1 MRLSRKP
8 VILALPF
15 HGKACRSGLVRR
27 MNVSLEK
34 KRPDCQQSAIR
45 LWHNA
50 GGTALAPFSITT
62 GMGFSRPS
70 VFCLSESDM
79 TKKNH
84 LQTTAGIARKLLP
97 ALVAAAAFGAAL
109 PAQAADAVVLY
120 TADGL
125 ENLYKDVLPA
135 FEKKEGVKVNIVTAG
150 SGEVVNR
157 ATIEKDSPKADVIVT
172 LPPFIQ
178 QAGQA
183 GLLQPYKSV
192 NYTHVPAI
200 AKASDDSWATFVNNY
215 FSFAINPEVVKTQP
229 KTFADLLH
237 PDYAGKVAYSN
248 PATAGDGMAVIILTT
263 SLMGEDKAFDY
274 LKKLEQSAKFHT
286 KGTGYLDVLLSRNE
300 IAVANGDLQMDL
312 DDAANGGLSLKPIF
326 LAAEPGGQ
334 PTTFQLPYAIGL
346 IKNGPNQAQGKKLI
360 DYLMSTEVQSKVPDI
375 FGIPARTDVA
385 LSGKNGTAVKQA
397 IAGVKLIPVDWN
409 QVMSKKADWTARWKS
424 DVIGN
429 SGKQLEVVKPK

>member
-1 MRLSRKP
+1 MKKTDHL
-8 VILALPF
+8 
-15 HGKACRSGLVRR
+15 RS
-27 MNVSLEK
+27 
-34 KRPDCQQSAIR
+34 
-45 LWHNA
+45 
-50 GGTALAPFSITT
+50 T
-62 GMGFSRPS
+62 GRVGRIG
-70 VFCLSESDM
+70 
-79 TKKNH
+79 
-84 LQTTAGIARKLLP
+84 QTARKLLP
-97 ALVAAAAFGAAL
+97 ALVAAAAFGGAMSAHAAG
-109 PAQAADAVVLY
+109 AVVLY

-135 FEKKEGVKVNIVTAG
+135 FEKQEGVKVNIVTAG

-157 ATIEKDSPKADVIVT
+157 ATVEKDAPKADVLVT

-178 QAGQA
+178 TAAQS
-183 GLLQPYKSV
+183 GLLQNYQSV
-192 NYTHVPAI
+192 NYKNVPDI
-200 AKASDDSWATFVNNY
+200 AKASDGAWATFVNNY

-237 PDYAGKVAYSN
+237 PDYSGKVAYSN

-312 DDAANGGLSLKPIF
+312 DDAANGGLSIKPIF
-326 LAAEPGGQ
+326 LAADAGGQ

-346 IKNGPNQAQGKKLI
+346 IKNGPNQAAGKKLI

-375 FGIPARTDVA
+375 FGIPGRTDVQ
-385 LSGKNGTAVKQA
+385 LSGKNGAAVKQA
-397 IAGVKLIPVDWN
+397 ISGVKLIPVDWN
-409 QVMSKKADWTARWKS
+409 QVMAKKADWTARWKS
-424 DVIGN
+424 EVIGN

>member
-1 MRLSRKP
+1 MAQTPQKKLSA
-8 VILALPF
+8 ICNL
-15 HGKACRSGLVRR
+15 HGFGREVRR
-27 MNVSLEK
+27 MPLSGRRTDTTTIGLSQVFLPFGENDMK
-34 KRPDCQQSAIR
+34 KTDHLRS
-45 LWHNA
+45 
-50 GGTALAPFSITT
+50 T
-62 GMGFSRPS
+62 GR
-70 VFCLSESDM
+70 
-79 TKKNH
+79 
-84 LQTTAGIARKLLP
+84 IARKLLP
-97 ALVAAAAFGAAL
+97 ALVAAAAFGGAMSAHAAG
-109 PAQAADAVVLY
+109 AVVLY

-135 FEKKEGVKVNIVTAG
+135 FEKQEGVKVNIVTAG

-157 ATIEKDSPKADVIVT
+157 ATVEKDAPKADVLVT

-178 QAGQA
+178 QAAQS
-183 GLLQPYKSV
+183 GLLQNYESV
-192 NYTHVPAI
+192 NYKNVPAI
-200 AKASDDSWATFVNNY
+200 AKASDGAWATFVNNY
-215 FSFAINPEVVKTQP
+215 FSFAINPEVVKNQP

-237 PDYAGKVAYSN
+237 PDYSGKVAYSN

-326 LAAEPGGQ
+326 LAAEAGGQ

-360 DYLMSTEVQSKVPDI
+360 DYLMSTEVQAKVPDI
-375 FGIPARTDVA
+375 FGIPGRTDVPLA
-385 LSGKNGTAVKQA
+385 GKNGTAVKQA

-409 QVMSKKADWTARWKS
+409 HVMSKKADWTARWKN

>member
-1 MRLSRKP
+1 
-8 VILALPF
+8 
-15 HGKACRSGLVRR
+15 
-27 MNVSLEK
+27 MNHTK
-34 KRPDCQQSAIR
+34 IHR
-45 LWHNA
+45 A
-50 GGTALAPFSITT
+50 GF
-62 GMGFSRPS
+62 
-70 VFCLSESDM
+70 
-79 TKKNH
+79 
-84 LQTTAGIARKLLP
+84 ARKLLP
-97 ALVAAAAFGAAL
+97 MAAAAALLGAAMS
-109 PAQAADAVVLY
+109 AHAADAVVLY

-125 ENLYKDVLPA
+125 ENLYRDVLPA

-157 ATIEKDSPKADVIVT
+157 ANVEKDSPKADVIVT

-178 QAGQA
+178 QAQQS
-183 GLLQPYKSV
+183 GLLEPYQSV
-192 NYTHVPAI
+192 NYKNVPAI
-200 AKASDDSWATFVNNY
+200 AKATDGSWATFVNNY
-215 FSFAINPEVVKTQP
+215 FSFAINPDVVKNQP

-237 PDYAGKVAYSN
+237 PDYTGKVAYSN

-326 LAAEPGGQ
+326 LAADSSGH

-346 IKNGPNQAQGKKLI
+346 IKNGPNQAEGKKLI
-360 DYLMSTEVQSKVPDI
+360 DYLMSTDVQSKVPDI

-385 LSGKNGTAVKQA
+385 LTGKNGAAVKQA
-397 IAGVKLIPVDWN
+397 IEGVKLIPVDWN
-409 QVMSKKADWTARWKS
+409 QVMAKKADWTTRWKNE
-424 DVIGN
+424 VIGS
-429 SGKQLEVVKPK
+429 SGKQTEVVKPK

>member
-1 MRLSRKP
+1 
-8 VILALPF
+8 
-15 HGKACRSGLVRR
+15 
-27 MNVSLEK
+27 
-34 KRPDCQQSAIR
+34 
-45 LWHNA
+45 
-50 GGTALAPFSITT
+50 
-62 GMGFSRPS
+62 
-70 VFCLSESDM
+70 M
-79 TKKNH
+79 TEKNH
-84 LQTTAGIARKLLP
+84 LHATAGIVRKLLP
-97 ALVAAAAFGAAL
+97 ALMAAAAFGGAAL
-109 PAQAADAVVLY
+109 PAHAAGAVVLY

-125 ENLYKDVLPA
+125 ENLYRDVLPA

-157 ATIEKDSPKADVIVT
+157 ATIEKDAPKADVLVT

-183 GLLQPYKSV
+183 GLLQNYESV
-192 NYTHVPAI
+192 NYKNVPAI
-200 AKASDDSWATFVNNY
+200 AKAPDGSWATFVNNY
-215 FSFAINPEVVKTQP
+215 FTFAINPEVTKNQP

-237 PDYAGKVAYSN
+237 PDFAGKVAYSN

-300 IAVANGDLQMDL
+300 IALANGDLQMDL

-326 LAAEPGGQ
+326 LAHEGGQ

-346 IKNGPNQAQGKKLI
+346 IRNGPNQAEGKKLI
-360 DYLMSTEVQSKVPDI
+360 DYLMSTEVQSKVTDI
-375 FGIPARTDVA
+375 FGIPGRTDVA
-385 LSGKNGTAVKQA
+385 LTGKNGEIMKKAT
-397 IAGVKLIPVDWN
+397 AGVKVIPVDWN
-409 QVMSKKADWTARWKS
+409 QVLAKKADWTARWKN
-424 DVIGN
+424 DVIGS